1 MPPRGKSQFS
11 LWLEP
16 WILEKIRQR
25 SKNQNISQTEFIERA
40 ILAELGLSE
49 EDREATY
56 RVENW
61 KDKDRIEKLEKE
73 IKELKANHDRIERN
87 LEARIDSLWDSLQ
100 YVSEIVD
107 HSAFTRTSKI
117 DSTEQIDKKD

>member
-40 ILAELGLSE
+40 ILVELGLSE

-73 IKELKANHDRIERN
+73 IKELKANHERIERN

-107 HSAFTRTSKI
+107 NSNFEHKSEIQSWDEVKR
-117 DSTEQIDKKD
+117 D